1 MKHLLVTLAVS
12 SYTGHE
18 PNKSQ
23 IKISSLDNSM
33 FHEREKR
40 RNYTMEFKRKAVKYT
55 EKNSNHKAAEKIYV
69 AFKRIRE
76 WRQNQ
81 LKIFEPTV
89 KPINKR
95 LEGSGR
101 KTTRPTIR
109 KPISLKWIYDRRPN
123 GLRVSKKLIM
133 AKVKYFYKSKCHES
147 DKSLFVASNGW
158 VNNFMRRNG
167 FFATS

>member
-1 MKHLLVTLAVS
+1 MKHLLVTLPVS

-101 KTTRPTIR
+101 KPQDPR
-109 KPISLKWIYDRRPN
+109 LEN
-123 GLRVSKKLIM
+123 QLV
-133 AKVKYFYKSKCHES
+133 
-147 DKSLFVASNGW
+147 
-158 VNNFMRRNG
+158 
-167 FFATS
+167 